1 MKLPKQLE
9 KDAIIT
15 DVRAVLQKET
25 VELCSGSDIR
35 IPLLQLKPGLKNH
48 LFAAKLVGE
57 LVIGYEA
64 IERALANELHGLQK
78 VSNRS
83 DRVSRVVMVSND
95 GSPRFY
101 RQLGFLHEKQGGRV
115 LICRLDTDSSLL
127 GDILQLKGKKVKA
140 VLLTRKNSVVNV
152 LRSCV

>member
-1 MKLPKQLE
+1 MKLPKELE
-9 KDAIIT
+9 KDAIIA
-15 DVRAVLQKET
+15 DVRAALQKET

-35 IPLLQLKPGLKNH
+35 IPFLQLNSGLRNH
-48 LFAAKLVGE
+48 LFAAKSIGE

-83 DRVSRVVMVSND
+83 ERVSRVLMVSND

-101 RQLGFLHEKQGGRV
+101 RQLEFLHEKQGGRV
-115 LICRLDTDSSLL
+115 LICRLDTDSSSL

-140 VLLTRKNSVVNV
+140 VMLARKNSVVNV
-152 LRSCV
+152 LKSCA